1 MSLGKNINNAFKVV
15 FSTLQ
20 SVEDL
25 INCLSSNYD
34 DEKYSKPTDKFLRYK
49 TDLSWDGWIYYS
61 FILVFQRREDGNLMD
76 NDWINAPL
84 YAVEINLDS
93 DTNEEEPQI
102 FIAKMEYTDLT
113 GWSKGISPGSH
124 GTIYHP
130 IHADYEESEWS
141 EWFKVEEYL
150 DEYSVITPKENM
162 IAKMDKN
169 YWGFK
174 KLVRKSIP
182 LVSINGDNYLSKI
195 FGTIEELAVLE

>member
-1 MSLGKNINNAFKVV
+1 MSLGENINNAFKVV

-34 DEKYSKPTDKFLRYK
+34 EKKYSKPTDKFLRYK
-49 TDLSWDGWIYYS
+49 SDLSWDGWIYWS
-61 FILVFQRREDGNLMD
+61 FILVFQRIEDGNLMD

-102 FIAKMEYTDLT
+102 FIAKMEYNNLA

-124 GTIYHP
+124 GTIYGP
-130 IHADYEESEWS
+130 IHAHNELFDLKEH
-141 EWFKVEEYL
+141 L
-150 DEYSVITPKENM
+150 DEYRVITPKENM
-162 IAKMDKN
+162 IDKMNKN